1 MKSSCFVLLIA
12 SGALVQASASI
23 DRKPV
28 HNINL
33 IGARDIA
40 DAAQVNL
47 AISVWS
53 KDVSHCPANPPKDRQ
68 ACACSF
74 AQDKK
79 GLEAA
84 YAATVAKHPRWNED
98 DTFVAYRDAA
108 TGLSVSLNFPSIKRQ
123 LDACAQSRS
132 PALSINNAAATVS
145 GSVFLSAIPYK
156 PVHGAKVILYDARG
170 AGCFGEG
177 QQWTFKNLPLNC
189 LSAYK
194 IDLAFS
200 AETDSD
206 GNFAIEKDIR
216 RGKYFVLVFCK
227 DCYTKEAQEAWS
239 AARVE
244 FKSRSNSENLQISNP
259 GHVY

>member
-1 MKSSCFVLLIA
+1 M
-12 SGALVQASASI
+12 

-28 HNINL
+28 HNIIL
-33 IGARDIA
+33 TGARDIA

-53 KDVSHCPANPPKDRQ
+53 KDALHCPTKPSRERQ

-74 AQDKK
+74 AQDEK
-79 GLEAA
+79 GLEAT
-84 YAATVAKHPRWNED
+84 YAVTVAKHPRWNED
-98 DTFVAYRDAA
+98 DTFVDYRDPA
-108 TGLSVSLNFPSIKRQ
+108 TSHSVILNFPGIKRQ
-123 LDACAQSRS
+123 LDACAQSQS
-132 PALSINNAAATVS
+132 PPLSISAAAAKVNGT
-145 GSVFLSAIPYK
+145 VFLSSIPYK

-177 QQWTFKNLPLNC
+177 RQWTFKNLPLSC
-189 LSAYK
+189 LSPYK

-206 GNFAIEKDIR
+206 GKFAIKRDIK
-216 RGKYFVLVFCK
+216 RGTYLVLAFCK
-227 DCYTKEAQEAWS
+227 DCYTKEAQEAW
-239 AARVE
+239 AADRVE
-244 FKSRSNSENLQISNP
+244 FKSRSISENLQISNP